1 MKSITNNLT
10 KTIVACM
17 LSAGMIMGLTGCSSS
32 NSSNKEFEMMGVKF
46 TPELTRKE
54 LKQGISGQSPDKDKK
69 NLVDYDKIDGFED
82 IPGNLYVTFK
92 PNGKLE
98 TMIYTL
104 DEKNEAYDELYDEVV
119 KQLGE
124 PQHKENINDLRTTAR
139 CYWRVSED
147 IGLLLY
153 RGESWKDAYD
163 GFYSVYLE
171 LTPYS
176 EKKQNELSKRQS
188 YYDKFAKGLSKDD
201 EKVLKEYLKLNAY
214 QHKPVNKF
222 LKDYNGEFD
231 SYDDELDDLHFVA
244 STKLVGENIKVEA
257 IVSDP
262 NESVSVDDGE
272 SGKIEYFNMSFDKNV
287 SKSDTKFLDKFTSIF
302 GEWKWDSEDECAV
315 YDNGFFNTYIY
326 EDGDLESDFDDY
338 EIFDTKYMVS
348 TSTKKHEGLDE
359 CDVQK
364 YIDSGK
370 EKNVSKVFDDSGRTY
385 SNQGSDIAT
394 ALNNMS
400 NQNTIGISLEDEQ
413 SGQQD
418 GKIVTIWK
426 VYKDNEYTNMII
438 MLMYDQTTGRFNGL
452 SCSTTEEGEAPVNID
467 AENLKSLYFGLIA
480 FTDASL
486 SATDITDC
494 FSEATNG
501 AYEENGRVYE
511 LSAESNYLRFSIIN
525 K

>member
-1 MKSITNNLT
+1 MKSITKNLT
-10 KTIVACM
+10 KTVVACV
-17 LSAGMIMGLTGCSSS
+17 LSAGMILGLTGCSSS

-54 LKQGISGQSPDKDKK
+54 LKKVISGQSPDTDKK

-82 IPGNLYVTFK
+82 IPGDLCVTFK

-147 IGLLLY
+147 TGLLLY
-153 RGESWKDAYD
+153 RGESWKDKNG
-163 GFYSVYLE
+163 GFFSVYLK
-171 LTPYS
+171 LTTYS
-176 EKKQNELSKRQS
+176 EKKQNQLSKRQS
-188 YYDKFAKGLSKDD
+188 NYDEFVKGLSKDD
-201 EKVLKEYLKLNAY
+201 EKELTEYLKLNAY
-214 QHKPVNKF
+214 KRKPVNKF
-222 LKDYNGEFD
+222 LKDYNGKFD
-231 SYDDELDDLHFVA
+231 SYNDILDDLYFVA
-244 STKLVGENIKVEA
+244 STKLVGEKIKVKA
-257 IVSDP
+257 IVENP
-262 NESVSVDDGE
+262 NESFVEGKRGE
-272 SGKIEYFNMSFDKNV
+272 IEYFNMSFDKKV
-287 SKSDTKFLDKFTSIF
+287 SKSDIKFLDKFTSIF
-302 GEWKWDSEDECAV
+302 GEWEWNSEDECAV
-315 YDNGFFNTYIY
+315 YDNGFFKTYIY

-348 TSTKKHEGLDE
+348 TSAKKHEGLDE

-370 EKNVSKVFDDSGRTY
+370 EKNISKVFDDSGRTY

-400 NQNTIGISLEDEQ
+400 NQNTIGIRLEGEQ

-418 GKIVTIWK
+418 GKVVTIWK

-467 AENLKSLYFGLIA
+467 AENLRSLYIGLIA
-480 FTDASL
+480 YTDASL

-511 LSAESNYLRFSIIN
+511 LSAESNYLRFTIIN